1 MAFDFTDPRSYTRR
15 APLYELAFVEA
26 GLALATQERILADLR
41 TRGAGLAGTA
51 TVTTTIFGG
60 LLATAGPF
68 RPTAFVA
75 VAAFV
80 GVGLCALALLWPR
93 HLVEVT
99 NAERILAEH
108 AEPRCTPLPLVHRE
122 LAVHRAEAYVRNRRT
137 IDRLVLVL
145 RLGLALLALHVLAW
159 VATYAEA
166 V

>member
-15 APLYELAFVEA
+15 APLYALAFAEA
-26 GLALATQERILADLR
+26 GEALAAQERVLSDLR
-41 TRGAGLAGTA
+41 ARGAGLAGTA

-60 LLATAGPF
+60 LLATAPSF
-68 RPTAFVA
+68 QPTSYIA

-93 HLVEVT
+93 HVVAATDVEMII
-99 NAERILAEH
+99 AQH
-108 AEPRCTPLPLVHRE
+108 AEPRSTPLPLVHRE
-122 LAVHRAEAYVRNRRT
+122 LAVHRTAAVERNRVV
-137 IDRLVLVL
+137 IDRLVVVL
-145 RLGLALLALHVLAW
+145 RLGLVLLALHVLAW